1 MSAVEDLLKG
11 PLQYCAT
18 QVLGN
23 CLPDEPENPTYLGNL
38 SRRVYSVAAAAAF
51 TACSVVSTPFWLAGD
66 IVEWI
71 REGDKQFQ
79 DGVELPPKPREE
91 ISLDPAKTEMMGFSV
106 STYQNTSNKDFCK
119 KSDWGVYSDKHFK
132 DEKAH
137 LAPGQGVDILTDSGM
152 KTAADAALRANS
164 NTIRFSVEWPDVLN
178 ENGSFN
184 EVAMQRYV
192 QTANY
197 FKTRG
202 LTPIVSLHHFVTPLG
217 NSGRSLFET
226 RDGIDKFVEF
236 SAYAYGKLKEHVEHF
251 VTFNEANVN
260 SVENYILGDF
270 PAAGKGN
277 FWMSAHVTKNMLE
290 AHKKVYEKLH
300 DLAEGNA
307 VNVGMTHQALRF
319 IPSSRW
325 NYIARITSF
334 VFTYAF
340 HESFMQWAEKNTNSL
355 DFLGI
360 QYYTAPLLGGYI
372 PDSICR
378 ENEEMVEPMRFR
390 FHPQGIL
397 PVLEEMNARLGSNL
411 PLIITEAG
419 TAGRNIVK
427 AENDDER
434 AALKK
439 MDGRRAKYITDFT
452 QAVREAQDRGVNV
465 TGCMLWTLFGNFE
478 WPHGFSKDHDFG
490 FIARDVETKQTR
502 DTEGFKVLADIFERT
517 FAAKEA
523 AEESA

>member
-1 MSAVEDLLKG
+1 MSTIEEVLKC
-11 PLQYCAT
+11 PLQFCST
-18 QVLGN
+18 QVLGA
-23 CLPDEPENPTYLGNL
+23 CLPNEPENATYLGSL
-38 SRRVYSVAAAAAF
+38 SRRVYSVAIAAVF
-51 TACSVVSTPFWLAGD
+51 ACGSAVSTPFWLAGD
-66 IVEWI
+66 LVEWI

-79 DGVELPPKPREE
+79 DGVNLPAISRDEV
-91 ISLDPAKTEMMGFSV
+91 SLDPAKTEMMGFSV
-106 STYQNTSNKDFCK
+106 STYQNTSDKDFCK
-119 KSDWGVYSDKHFK
+119 NSDWGEYSDEHFK
-132 DEKAH
+132 GEKAH
-137 LAPGQGVDILTDSGM
+137 LAPGQGVDVLTKAGM

-164 NTIRFSVEWPDVLN
+164 NTIRFSVEWADVLN
-178 ENGSFN
+178 EDGSFN
-184 EVAMQRYV
+184 DVAMQRYV
-192 QTANY
+192 ETAGY
-197 FKTRG
+197 FKDRG

-217 NSGRSLFET
+217 ESGRSLFET
-226 RDGIDKFVEF
+226 HNGIDKFVQF
-236 SAYAYGKLKEHVEHF
+236 SAYAYEKLSDHVSHF

-260 SVENYILGDF
+260 AVENYILGDF

-277 FWMSAHVTKNMLE
+277 FWMSAHVTRNMLE
-290 AHKKVYEKLH
+290 AHKRVYERLH
-300 DLAEGNA
+300 DLAGENPL
-307 VNVGMTHQALRF
+307 NVGMTHQALRF

-355 DFLGI
+355 DFLGV

-372 PDSICR
+372 PDSTCR
-378 ENEEMVEPMRFR
+378 ENEEMVESMRFR

-397 PVLEEMNARLGSNL
+397 PILEEMDARLGNDL

-419 TAGRNIVK
+419 TAGKNIVN
-427 AENDDER
+427 ASNDDER
-434 AALKK
+434 EALKK
-439 MDGRRAKYITDFT
+439 MDGRRAKYIADFS
-452 QAVREAQDRGVNV
+452 QAVREAQDKGINV
-465 TGCMLWTLFGNFE
+465 KGCLLWTLFGNFE

-517 FAAKEA
+517 IAASDV